1 MPQTRFFGARV
12 GDRREGNKPHG
23 IRRAGKYEVFMDFS
37 LIFSNL
43 LQQLLFTVGIIVIF
57 GFITAIGRRGF
68 SRIIGPG
75 GDRVVNYGTGFIGTP
90 VHELSHALACV
101 VFGHKIVEM
110 RLYSPNSG
118 DGSLGYVNHSYN
130 PKNLYHRIGNFFIGI
145 APILGGSAV
154 LLLLMRFM
162 VPAVH
167 VEVMGILGSV
177 HLTEGFFSLSTL
189 TAYLAASVEMILAI
203 FNPAN
208 LSNVWWWVFVILAIM
223 ISSHMELSGA
233 DIKGSVSGVITLA
246 LLFLAADCI
255 LSLVGASTLLSFTA
269 TIMSFGATV
278 AGFLVIS
285 LVFSLILLLVAL
297 VVRII
302 RTLLGR

>member
-1 MPQTRFFGARV
+1 
-12 GDRREGNKPHG
+12 
-23 IRRAGKYEVFMDFS
+23 MDFS

-57 GFITAIGRRGF
+57 GFITALGRRGF

-90 VHELSHALACV
+90 VHELSHAFACII
-101 VFGHKIVEM
+101 FGHKIVEM
-110 RLYSPNSG
+110 RLYAPNSG
-118 DGSLGYVNHSYN
+118 DGSLGYVNHAYN

-154 LLLLMRFM
+154 LLLMMRFM
-162 VPAVH
+162 VPTVYTD
-167 VEVMGILGSV
+167 VMGILGGV
-177 HLTEGFFSLSTL
+177 HISGEFFSLATL
-189 TAYLAASVEMILAI
+189 SEYATATGAMILSI

-208 LSNVWWWVFVILAIM
+208 FSEVWWWVFIILAIM

-246 LLFLAADCI
+246 LLFLVADVV
-255 LSLVGASTLLSFTA
+255 LSLVGAPTLRAFTG

-278 AGFLVIS
+278 AGFLIIS
-285 LVFSLILLLVAL
+285 AVFSAILLLVAL
-297 VVRII
+297 VVRLV
-302 RTLLGR
+302 RMVLGR